1 MPPIEKSR
9 REEFMMRLY
18 GDLQIARFNEIY
30 YQTRAQQAR
39 GWASRMNMLSA
50 VASSGAFVGI
60 IKPLPTIGPV
70 IPPLLTA
77 IAAVA
82 AACGPFLGLDAKAS
96 QFERAA
102 FGHGLIKDRI
112 KRLLHDLKMKDLNY
126 EHEARDNE
134 IEHIRSS
141 LKRTRRSRVRRDSE
155 TGLGANAS
163 GVSIGFRLE
172 SGMSQ
177 APKALPPATRQN
189 PSQTEYKGGQI
200 PPWPAPPP
208 PPPPKK

>member
-112 KRLLHDLKMKDLNY
+112 KRLLRDLKMKDLNY

-141 LKRTRRSRVRRDSE
+141 LNALDEAGSDVIRKRAWEQTLREFPSDSAWN
-155 TGLGANAS
+155 L
-163 GVSIGFRLE
+163 V
-172 SGMSQ
+172 
-177 APKALPPATRQN
+177 
-189 PSQTEYKGGQI
+189 
-200 PPWPAPPP
+200 
-208 PPPPKK
+208 